1 MQVRDSLEQ
10 LLGSALCHAASAA
23 SCAGTALRVLS
34 SANTTFLSKGKTNK
48 LTYLMTQSCSN
59 KLKIQVGSHV
69 VTPTKN
75 RYWAGKIIRYTVPG
89 ISSTSTSLGP
99 HLPFSPLA
107 CQHDWLPQPAC
118 SSPLVLPESSQN
130 IWLMVTFCRAVISE
144 IMSLDLRRS
153 SMCTDCQSPK
163 DRGQKKKII
172 SCLQHAL
179 LEELPKNYL
188 PVPVG

>member
-1 MQVRDSLEQ
+1 MNRSIFTQVRDSLEQ
-10 LLGSALCHAASAA
+10 LLGSGLCHAASAA
-23 SCAGTALRVLS
+23 SFAGTALRVLS

-69 VTPTKN
+69 ITPTKN

-99 HLPFSPLA
+99 HLPFPHWHVNMTDCHSQHAALPLF
-107 CQHDWLPQPAC
+107 L
-118 SSPLVLPESSQN
+118 SESSEN

-163 DRGQKKKII
+163 DRGQKKKK
-172 SCLQHAL
+172 SFHVCSMLF
-179 LEELPKNYL
+179 
-188 PVPVG
+188 